1 MKKTA
6 IKWIMILALALLQN
20 AFAGN
25 EINGIGIGAV
35 VALPSGDLS
44 NFAGTGFGGIG
55 TLRYE
60 FNKDISLTGSIGYV
74 KFGGK
79 EFSFFATEG
88 YKYNYAVIPIMT
100 GGRYY
105 LMPEDAGT
113 RFHVGGQ
120 LGYHI
125 YTVSLDTP
133 DGGSTLASASGTSN
147 FALVPTV
154 GVELGA
160 IDITAHY
167 TLADFSNIGIQVG
180 FLFSK

>member
-105 LMPEDAGT
+105 LMPENAG
-113 RFHVGGQ
+113 
-120 LGYHI
+120 
-125 YTVSLDTP
+125 
-133 DGGSTLASASGTSN
+133 SASTWEGN
-147 FALVPTV
+147 W
-154 GVELGA
+154 
-160 IDITAHY
+160 DIISTP
-167 TLADFSNIGIQVG
+167 
-180 FLFSK
+180 